1 MLLKVTIPT
10 VGLVDTDCNPNMIT
24 YPVPG
29 NDDSQDS
36 VQTFL
41 DLVKQSVNLG
51 KQKRKE
57 ELAGQLPA

>member
-1 MLLKVTIPT
+1 MTIPT

-57 ELAGQLPA
+57 ELSGQLPA